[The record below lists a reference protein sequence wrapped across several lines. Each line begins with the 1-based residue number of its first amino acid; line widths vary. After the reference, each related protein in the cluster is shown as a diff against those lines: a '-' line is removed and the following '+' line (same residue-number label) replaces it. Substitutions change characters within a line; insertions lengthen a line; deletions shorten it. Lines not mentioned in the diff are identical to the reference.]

1 MIFAIVIGSIYYIV
15 LLSKLMWIICMYV
28 FVLFMSNLIFL
39 LDWKI
44 LLEHLW
50 LYCSCKIYGCN
61 NFYQVDDKILHLN
74 IDVVEC
80 CITDTIPG
88 RQCMASCFFLLKQFE
103 DVLIYLNSI
112 RVIMPVTRVNVLL
125 SDELNWT
132 ELMVYFRNN
141 IKMHDNTLTT
151 KDMYIQYKAKYL
163 QSSTS
168 EQ

>member
-1 MIFAIVIGSIYYIV
+1 
-15 LLSKLMWIICMYV
+15 MY
-28 FVLFMSNLIFL
+28 LFYLCQTWFFL